1 MFDVLKK
8 KLSKA
13 IESISKRVIEKGEQD
28 IKEDSKKLKG
38 SSEAIEY
45 QQVSTEIVSENLS
58 EKLKIDEIRALDT
71 GEVSKDLKIESESK
85 NTGKT
90 RKMPFIKEAFEKVSK
105 KITEKTLEK
114 KDLYPVLEELERDLI
129 DADVAVDVAEKIK
142 IQLVE
147 TLSGKHIK
155 RGNEKKLII
164 NAFKETILNIVSVP
178 ELNLKDMAS
187 KKRPVVLLFLGFNGA
202 GKTTSIAKVA
212 NWIKK
217 NGMTS
222 VLAAAD
228 TFRAASIE
236 QLEEHADNLGV
247 RVIKHSYGSDPAA
260 VVYDAIE
267 HAKAKGVD
275 FVLADSAGRIH
286 TNENLMKELKKIAKV
301 SKPDLKIL
309 VIDSLTGNDALL
321 QAKAFGEIGID
332 AVIFTK
338 VDVNEKGGSIL
349 SVTNELNKPILFL
362 SMGQGYDEF
371 ENFDAE
377 KFVRNLFE

>member
-85 NTGKT
+85 NTGKP